1 MQINPSLSPGV
12 LYQPSQKT
20 SPGIQQASD
29 AATAVPVPKELDRA
43 VNGVGKSAES
53 QAGSDSAAKQE
64 KPPTES
70 ELHDSVKKLN
80 EALKHYNN
88 NLEFTVDEDTQATV
102 VKVVDSETKKVIR
115 QIPSEEALRI
125 AKAIED
131 FKGLL
136 LKDSA

>member
-1 MQINPSLSPGV
+1 MQINPSLTSAA

-20 SPGIQQASD
+20 SSGIQQVND
-29 AATAVPVPKELDRA
+29 AASALPVRKELDRA

-64 KPPTES
+64 KPPSES

-88 NLEFTVDEDTQATV
+88 NLEFTVDEDTRDTV
-102 VKVVDSETKKVIR
+102 VKVVDSETKKVVR

-136 LKDSA
+136 LKDRA